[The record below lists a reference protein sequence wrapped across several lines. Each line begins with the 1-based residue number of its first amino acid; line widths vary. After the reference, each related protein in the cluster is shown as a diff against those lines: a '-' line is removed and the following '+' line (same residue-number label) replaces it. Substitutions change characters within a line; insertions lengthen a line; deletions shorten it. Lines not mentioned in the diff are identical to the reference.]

1 MRPSDEKFMDNTN
14 FLIGEFNPLY
24 GHGQESAKDTS
35 AGCGVWL
42 GDEFHKSIGGT
53 RENPKLFSVQTVIQG
68 IMEHQKLWTL
78 H

>member
-14 FLIGEFNPLY
+14 FQKPRKYEFRPIVGNIDLDEHGLSNSCGGSWLGKEFFSRIGEKP
-24 GHGQESAKDTS
+24 
-35 AGCGVWL
+35 
-42 GDEFHKSIGGT
+42 
-53 RENPKLFSVQTVIQG
+53 FSVQTVIQG